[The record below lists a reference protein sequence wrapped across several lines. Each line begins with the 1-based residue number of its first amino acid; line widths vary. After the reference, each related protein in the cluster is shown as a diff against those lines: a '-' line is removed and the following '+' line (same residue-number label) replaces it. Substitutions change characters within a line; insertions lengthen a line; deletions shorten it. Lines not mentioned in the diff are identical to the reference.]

1 MAIFGGGVRP
11 ELGRTDYG
19 AVARGSEIAAQLSA
33 QGSQMMASGLAK
45 ALAGA
50 GAAIQSYQE
59 KKETKAFEE
68 QALSNLSRTLKEMPE
83 LMDVLPVKID
93 PNDKKALRAAVI
105 GGSATGSF
113 SEGYSILNSGIQQVQ
128 QNKNIAKALSAS
140 GPSQAEQMITG
151 GARFEDLGNASFE
164 RQPQSPRQLL
174 ASLTQ
179 AGANLGQAGNVLNA
193 VINAQG
199 QVAEREARKQEAL
212 DLDAISV
219 IVSRSQNLQEAMDI
233 AITQG
238 VKDIRPLVS
247 IYKDLASMKEKV
259 GGDLPVTVRTVELP
273 NGQTISFA
281 AVWTG
286 TQYQILRTQ
295 EQADDPAEVR
305 ARNDLA
311 KRLEKAEAEYSK
323 GNRREALRELRTAG
337 VTMFRGEPMV
347 DRDLDVYFAPP
358 EGVEAQPKGP
368 PLAPGWT
375 IRK

>member
-1 MAIFGGGVRP
+1 MALAFGGGVRP

-33 QGSQMMASGLAK
+33 QGSQMMGRGLA
-45 ALAGA
+45 AGMQDA
-50 GAAIQSYQE
+50 
-59 KKETKAFEE
+59 TKAFQEVKAMQGE
-68 QALSNLSRTLKEMPE
+68 VKAATALGKALMAEVERGVLPKEMGGMIGSSMEKLNSPDMPLRAQGALARQLQAQFGQIMEAGLQTIMKQQQQAQTADALSRFLSGDE
-83 LMDVLPVKID
+83 
-93 PNDKKALRAAVI
+93 KAAAQI
-105 GGSATGSF
+105 
-113 SEGYSILNSGIQQVQ
+113 
-128 QNKNIAKALSAS
+128 
-140 GPSQAEQMITG
+140 PS
-151 GARFEDLGNASFE
+151 D
-164 RQPQSPRQLL
+164 
-174 ASLTQ
+174 
-179 AGANLGQAGNVLNA
+179 VLNA
-193 VINAQG
+193 VTNAQR

-219 IVSRSQNLQEAMDI
+219 IASQSPNLQEAMDI

-247 IYKDLASMKEKV
+247 IYKDLEKMKEKV

-286 TQYQILRTQ
+286 TQHQILRPQ
-295 EQADDPAEVR
+295 EQAGDPAEVR

-323 GNRREALRELRTAG
+323 GNRKEALRELRTAG